1 MAIEL
6 KTPLLPESVADAT
19 IVVWHKKA
27 GEHVM
32 QDENLVDLETDKVV
46 LEVPAPISGVLDEIV
61 EDVGAVVTS
70 GQLLGKLVEGDTPTQ
85 QIKAPTAEELE
96 SAAPA
101 ETTEAPSTST
111 SGAAAAASPSVRQAM
126 YEKGI
131 DQNKVSASGEKGRIT
146 HDDVDRAS
154 MTSAGIPALPITQGM
169 REERRVPMTRLRA
182 RIAERLLES
191 QQQSAIL
198 TTFNEVDMSAV
209 MALRSKYKEQFQKTH
224 GVKLGFMSFFARA
237 AAEALKQYPEV
248 NASIEGDDIIYH
260 GYYDIG
266 VAVSS
271 KRGLVVP
278 ILRDVDG
285 LSMADIEKQIADYGE
300 RAQRS
305 ALTMDELTGGTF
317 TLSNGG
323 VFGSL
328 LSTPIINPPQ
338 SGILG
343 MHKIE
348 KRAVVVDD
356 EVVVRPMMYLAL
368 SYDHRIIDGAQ
379 AVGFLVAIKN
389 AIEEPARILLDM

>member
-1 MAIEL
+1 MSTEL

-27 GEHVM
+27 GEYVM

-46 LEVPAPISGVLDEIV
+46 LEVPAPVSGVLETIN
-61 EDVGAVVTS
+61 EEVGAVVTS
-70 GQLLGKLVEGDTPTQ
+70 GQLLGSIVAGEASATQ
-85 QIKAPTAEELE
+85 QIQQPTEADLE
-96 SAAPA
+96 AAAPA
-101 ETTEAPSTST
+101 
-111 SGAAAAASPSVRQAM
+111 AAAAAASSSSDTSPVASPSVRQSM
-126 YEKGI
+126 HEKG
-131 DQNKVSASGEKGRIT
+131 VSADQVTATGDKGRIT
-146 HDDVDRAS
+146 HDDVDQLS
-154 MTSAGIPALPITQGM
+154 KTSAGIPALPISQGA

-191 QQQSAIL
+191 QQQAAIL
-198 TTFNEVDMSAV
+198 TTFNEVDMSEV
-209 MALRSKYKEQFQKTH
+209 MALRSKYKQKFLDTH

-248 NASIEGDDIIYH
+248 NASIEGSDIIYH

-271 KRGLVVP
+271 SRGLVVP

-285 LSMADIEKQIADYGE
+285 MSMADIEKQISDFGV
-300 RAQRS
+300 RAKES

-348 KRAVVVDD
+348 KRAVVIDD
-356 EVVVRPMMYLAL
+356 EIQIRPMMYLAL

-389 AIEEPARILLDM
+389 AIEDPARILLDM

>member
-1 MAIEL
+1 MTTEL

-19 IVVWHKKA
+19 IVVWHKKT
-27 GEHVM
+27 GEYVM

-46 LEVPAPISGVLDEIV
+46 LEVPAPVSGVLETIN
-61 EDVGAVVTS
+61 EETGAVVTS
-70 GQLLGKLVEGDTPTQ
+70 GQLLGTIVPGEASTQ
-85 QIKAPTAEELE
+85 QIKQPSAEELAA
-96 SAAPA
+96 AAPA
-101 ETTEAPSTST
+101 EVASTTSSATPV
-111 SGAAAAASPSVRQAM
+111 ASPSVRQSM
-126 YEKGI
+126 HEKG
-131 DQNKVSASGEKGRIT
+131 VSADQVTGTGDKGRIT
-146 HDDVDRAS
+146 HDDVDQLS
-154 MTSAGIPALPITQGM
+154 KTSAGIPALPISQGV

-191 QQQSAIL
+191 QQQAAIL
-198 TTFNEVDMSAV
+198 TTFNEVDMSEV
-209 MALRSKYKEQFQKTH
+209 MALRTKYKQKFLDTH

-248 NASIEGDDIIYH
+248 NASIEGSDIIYH

-271 KRGLVVP
+271 SRGLVVP

-285 LSMADIEKQIADYGE
+285 MSMADIEKQISDFGA
-300 RAQRS
+300 RAQKS

-348 KRAVVVDD
+348 KRAVVIDD
-356 EVVVRPMMYLAL
+356 EIQIRPMMYLAL

-389 AIEEPARILLDM
+389 AIEDPARILLDM

>member
-85 QIKAPTAEELE
+85 QIKAPSAEELE
-96 SAAPA
+96 AAAPA
-101 ETTEAPSTST
+101 ETADTTT
-111 SGAAAAASPSVRQAM
+111 TAASSAAASPSVRQAM
-126 YEKGI
+126 YEKGVGK
-131 DQNKVSASGEKGRIT
+131 DKVSASGEKGRIT

-209 MALRSKYKEQFQKTH
+209 MSLRTKYKEQFQKTH

-285 LSMADIEKQIADYGE
+285 MSMADIEKQIADYGE

-368 SYDHRIIDGAQ
+368 SYDHRIIDGSQ

>member
-46 LEVPAPISGVLDEIV
+46 LEVPAPISGVLDEII

-85 QIKAPTAEELE
+85 QIQVPTAEELE
-96 SAAPA
+96 AAAPVAAA
-101 ETTEAPSTST
+101 ESN
-111 SGAAAAASPSVRQAM
+111 SGSAAASPSVRQAM
-126 YEKGI
+126 YEKGVS
-131 DQNKVSASGEKGRIT
+131 QEKVSASGAKGRIT
-146 HDDVDRAS
+146 HDDVDRATL
-154 MTSAGIPALPITQGM
+154 TSAGIPALPITPGV

-191 QQQSAIL
+191 QQQAAIL

-209 MALRSKYKEQFQKTH
+209 MALRSKYKDQFQKTH

-285 LSMADIEKQIADYGE
+285 LSMADIEKQISDLGE

-356 EVVVRPMMYLAL
+356 QVVVRPMMYLAL

>member
-1 MAIEL
+1 MTTEL

-27 GEHVM
+27 GEYVM

-46 LEVPAPISGVLDEIV
+46 LEVPAPVSGVLETIN
-61 EDVGAVVTS
+61 EEVGAVVTS
-70 GQLLGKLVEGDTPTQ
+70 GQLLGSIVAGEASATQ
-85 QIKAPTAEELE
+85 QIQQPTEADLE
-96 SAAPA
+96 AAAPA
-101 ETTEAPSTST
+101 
-111 SGAAAAASPSVRQAM
+111 AAAASSSSDTSPVASPSVRQSM
-126 YEKGI
+126 HEKG
-131 DQNKVSASGEKGRIT
+131 VSADQVTATGDKGRIT
-146 HDDVDRAS
+146 HDDVDQLS
-154 MTSAGIPALPITQGM
+154 KTSAGIPALPISQGA

-191 QQQSAIL
+191 QQQAAIL
-198 TTFNEVDMSAV
+198 TTFNEVDMSEV
-209 MALRSKYKEQFQKTH
+209 MALRSKYKQKFLDTH

-248 NASIEGDDIIYH
+248 NASIEGSDIIYH

-271 KRGLVVP
+271 SRGLVVP

-285 LSMADIEKQIADYGE
+285 MSMADIEKQISDFGV
-300 RAQRS
+300 RAKES

-348 KRAVVVDD
+348 KRAVVIDD
-356 EVVVRPMMYLAL
+356 EIQIRPMMYLAL

-389 AIEEPARILLDM
+389 AIEDPARILLDM

>member
-1 MAIEL
+1 MQHRSR
-6 KTPLLPESVADAT
+6 PLA
-19 IVVWHKKA
+19 
-27 GEHVM
+27 
-32 QDENLVDLETDKVV
+32 
-46 LEVPAPISGVLDEIV
+46 
-61 EDVGAVVTS
+61 
-70 GQLLGKLVEGDTPTQ
+70 
-85 QIKAPTAEELE
+85 
-96 SAAPA
+96 
-101 ETTEAPSTST
+101 
-111 SGAAAAASPSVRQAM
+111 
-126 YEKGI
+126 
-131 DQNKVSASGEKGRIT
+131 
-146 HDDVDRAS
+146 
-154 MTSAGIPALPITQGM
+154 
-169 REERRVPMTRLRA
+169 PMTRLRA

-191 QQQSAIL
+191 QQQAAIL
-198 TTFNEVDMSAV
+198 TTFNEVDMSEV
-209 MALRSKYKEQFQKTH
+209 MALRTKYKQKFLDTH

-248 NASIEGDDIIYH
+248 NASIEGSDIIYH

-271 KRGLVVP
+271 SRGLVVP

-285 LSMADIEKQIADYGE
+285 MSMADIEKQISDYGA
-300 RAQRS
+300 RAQSS

-348 KRAVVVDD
+348 KRAVVIDD
-356 EVVVRPMMYLAL
+356 EIQIRPMMYLAL

-389 AIEEPARILLDM
+389 AIEDPARILLDM

>member
-1 MAIEL
+1 MTIEL

-27 GEHVM
+27 GEYVM

-61 EDVGAVVTS
+61 EEVGAVVTS

-85 QIKAPTAEELE
+85 QIKAPSAEELE
-96 SAAPA
+96 AAAPA
-101 ETTEAPSTST
+101 EAVEETSA
-111 SGAAAAASPSVRQAM
+111 SAAAAAASPSVRQAM

-131 DQNKVSASGEKGRIT
+131 DQDKVSASGEKGRIT

-154 MTSAGIPALPITQGM
+154 MTSAGIPALPIAQGM

-248 NASIEGDDIIYH
+248 NASIEGEDIIYH

-285 LSMADIEKQIADYGE
+285 MSMADIEKQIADYGE

>member
-1 MAIEL
+1 MSTEL

-27 GEHVM
+27 GEYVM

-46 LEVPAPISGVLDEIV
+46 LEVPAPVSGVLETIN
-61 EDVGAVVTS
+61 EEVGAVVTS
-70 GQLLGKLVEGDTPTQ
+70 GQLLGSIVAGEASATQ
-85 QIKAPTAEELE
+85 QIQQPTEADLE
-96 SAAPA
+96 AAAPA
-101 ETTEAPSTST
+101 
-111 SGAAAAASPSVRQAM
+111 AAAASSSSDTSPVASPSVRQSM
-126 YEKGI
+126 HEKG
-131 DQNKVSASGEKGRIT
+131 VSADQVTATGDKGRIT
-146 HDDVDRAS
+146 HDDVDQLS
-154 MTSAGIPALPITQGM
+154 KTSAGIPALPISQGA

-191 QQQSAIL
+191 QQQAAIL
-198 TTFNEVDMSAV
+198 TTFNEVDMSEV
-209 MALRSKYKEQFQKTH
+209 MALRSKYKQKFLDTH

-248 NASIEGDDIIYH
+248 NASIEGSDIIYH

-271 KRGLVVP
+271 SRGLVVP

-285 LSMADIEKQIADYGE
+285 MSMADIEKQISDFGV
-300 RAQRS
+300 RAKES

-348 KRAVVVDD
+348 KRAVVIDD
-356 EVVVRPMMYLAL
+356 EIQIRPMMYLAL

-389 AIEEPARILLDM
+389 AIEDPARILLDM

>member
-1 MAIEL
+1 MTTEL

-19 IVVWHKKA
+19 IVVWHKKV
-27 GEHVM
+27 GEYVS

-46 LEVPAPISGVLDEIV
+46 LEVPAPVSGVLETIDE
-61 EDVGAVVTS
+61 ELGAVVTS
-70 GQLLGKLVEGDTPTQ
+70 GQLLGTIVPGEASTQ
-85 QIKAPTAEELE
+85 QIQMPSEDEL
-96 SAAPA
+96 
-101 ETTEAPSTST
+101 
-111 SGAAAAASPSVRQAM
+111 AAAAPVVEASDDSSSSVASPSVRQSM
-126 YEKGI
+126 HEKGV
-131 DQNKVSASGEKGRIT
+131 DPSNVSATGDKGRIT
-146 HDDVDRAS
+146 HNDVDQAAK
-154 MTSAGIPALPITQGM
+154 TSAGIPMLPIVQGE

-191 QQQSAIL
+191 QQQAAIL
-198 TTFNEVDMSAV
+198 TTFNEVDMSQV
-209 MALRSKYKEQFQKTH
+209 MALRSKYKQKFIDAH

-271 KRGLVVP
+271 SRGLVVP

-285 LSMADIEKQIADYGE
+285 MSMADIEKQISDFGE
-300 RAQRS
+300 RAQKS

-348 KRAVVVDD
+348 KRAVVIDD
-356 EVVVRPMMYLAL
+356 EIQIRPMMYLAL

-389 AIEEPARILLDM
+389 AIEDPARILLDM

>member
-1 MAIEL
+1 MATEL

-19 IVVWHKKA
+19 IVVWHKKT

-85 QIKAPTAEELE
+85 QIKAPSAEELE
-96 SAAPA
+96 AAAPA
-101 ETTEAPSTST
+101 ESADATS
-111 SGAAAAASPSVRQAM
+111 SAAAAASPSVRQAM
-126 YEKGI
+126 YEKGV

-368 SYDHRIIDGAQ
+368 SYDHRIIDGSQ